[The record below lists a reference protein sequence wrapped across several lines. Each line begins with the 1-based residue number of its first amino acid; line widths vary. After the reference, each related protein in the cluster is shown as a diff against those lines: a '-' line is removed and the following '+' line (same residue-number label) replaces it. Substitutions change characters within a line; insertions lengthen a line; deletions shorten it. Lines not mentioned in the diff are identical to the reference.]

1 MATTQ
6 FQTFTGKEY
15 LKIDIANNYGQDKK
29 KWRERIS
36 WFDENQDKLE
46 DLIKDAEEPALFFAG
61 VQAWRQVERGEPIGY
76 PVSLDA
82 TSSGLQLL
90 ACLTGDRKAAEL
102 CNVVDFVNQQG
113 GLDFSPEAEAERRD
127 GYTVIYNYM
136 TNLIGEKSKIARED
150 VKQAIMTSLYGSEAV
165 PKEVFGEGNLLA
177 IFHEVMSDLAPGAW
191 ELNKAFL
198 SMWNPNA
205 TIYEWT
211 MPDNFHV
218 KTKVMDTVKNTIHFL
233 NAPYEVLTKVNQAK
247 DEGRSLG
254 ANSTHSVDGMVV
266 REVVRRCNYDKEQLL
281 NVKTALCEKTDQLE
295 EENEKSRMLATIL
308 DLYKRSGLLSMRIV
322 DFIDCNTV
330 AILTE
335 AEKEAVWRLLSE
347 LPTKPFEVLTV
358 HDCFRVLPNYGND
371 LRKQYNHILSHI
383 AKSNMLEFLIEQI
396 TGKQIK
402 ISKLDPEMWK
412 DVLTA
417 NYSLS

>member
-1 MATTQ
+1 
-6 FQTFTGKEY
+6 
-15 LKIDIANNYGQDKK
+15 
-29 KWRERIS
+29 
-36 WFDENQDKLE
+36 
-46 DLIKDAEEPALFFAG
+46 
-61 VQAWRQVERGEPIGY
+61 
-76 PVSLDA
+76 
-82 TSSGLQLL
+82 
-90 ACLTGDRKAAEL
+90 
-102 CNVVDFVNQQG
+102 
-113 GLDFSPEAEAERRD
+113 
-127 GYTVIYNYM
+127 M
-136 TNLIGEKSKIARED
+136 TA
-150 VKQAIMTSLYGSEAV
+150 LYGSEAV

-281 NVKTALCEKTDQLE
+281 NVKTALCEKIDQLE
-295 EENEKSRMLATIL
+295 EENEKSRMLATIV
-308 DLYKRSGLLSMRIV
+308 DLYKRSGFLSMRIV

-330 AILTE
+330 AIMTE

-358 HDCFRVLPNYGND
+358 HD
-371 LRKQYNHILSHI
+371 
-383 AKSNMLEFLIEQI
+383 
-396 TGKQIK
+396 
-402 ISKLDPEMWK
+402 
-412 DVLTA
+412 
-417 NYSLS
+417 

>member
-15 LKIDIANNYGQDKK
+15 LKIDIANNYGLDKK

-102 CNVVDFVNQQG
+102 CNVVDFMDGN
-113 GLDFSPEAEAERRD
+113 EADRRD

-136 TNLIGEKSKIARED
+136 TNLIGEKSKIKRDD
-150 VKQAIMTSLYGSEAV
+150 VKQAIMTALYGSEAV

-247 DEGRSLG
+247 DSGRSLG
-254 ANSTHSVDGMVV
+254 ANTVHSTDGLVV
-266 REVVRRCNYDKEQLL
+266 REMLRRCNFNPEQIEQ
-281 NVKTALCEKTDQLE
+281 VKFALCNTGDFSGE
-295 EENEKSRMLATIL
+295 ESEESKMLRTLL
-308 DLYKRSGLLSMRIV
+308 DLSAQSGFLSMRVLDYINY
-322 DFIDCNTV
+322 DTV
-330 AILTE
+330 QFMYDE
-335 AEKEAVWRLLSE
+335 EKAAVWRLMAE
-347 LPTKPFEVLTV
+347 MPKRPFEMLTI
-358 HDCFRVLPNYGND
+358 HDAFRVLPNYGND

-402 ISKLDPEMWK
+402 ITKLDPEMWK